1 MIQKF
6 LTLLSGIIFGLG
18 LSISSMTN
26 PDKVISFLD
35 ILGEWDPSLIF
46 VMGGAIVFASP
57 FLYILDKRKNLILVS
72 KIELPDKKNIDL
84 SLIIGS
90 ILFGIGWA
98 LVGLCPGPAISSI
111 ALLNHFS
118 FLFVFSMILG
128 FFICQFIQKK

>member
-90 ILFGIGWA
+90 ILFGIGWG